1 MSITKTTGLVL
12 AAVSTCA
19 TAVNMTAITNAS
31 EAVATL
37 QAGHGVLVGDLLEM
51 TSGWGRLNG
60 RLVRAKTVAT
70 NDVTLEGVN
79 TTSTVNYPA
88 GAGTGTV
95 RLANASTGLINMSQ
109 IKLCAAMFK
118 IVPNPTFVAEA
129 RITVPGADAGLLKI
143 EWRHQCRA
151 ALKAWMESTSAKGDG
166 DALHAV
172 IASWSEVV
180 DVLGDPVNYIRS
192 ALADLLADLLDAY
205 PTAAS
210 ELFQA
215 YIDALTESRLGNS

>member
-12 AAVSTCA
+12 AAVSTYA

-37 QAGHGVLVGDLLEM
+37 QAGHGIVANDLLEM

-95 RLANASTGLINMSQ
+95 RRANASTGLINMSQ
-109 IKLCAAMFK
+109 IKLISTSGGELAFEDVTAVDDVVARQIPTIRSPVQLQITIFDDPTLAWYATLLAADEAGTPLGFRMGFPNGSK
-118 IVPNPTFVAEA
+118 LLFNAYVSVARVPTIEA
-129 RITVPGADAGLLKI
+129 NMS
-143 EWRHQCRA
+143 
-151 ALKAWMESTSAKGDG
+151 LKANIWLAFSA
-166 DALHAV
+166 
-172 IASWSEVV
+172 
-180 DVLGDPVNYIRS
+180 DPIR
-192 ALADLLADLLDAY
+192 Y
-205 PTAAS
+205 T
-210 ELFQA
+210 
-215 YIDALTESRLGNS
+215 T

>member
-88 GAGTGTV
+88 GAGTGAGTGTV
-95 RLANASTGLINMSQ
+95 RRANASTGLINMSQ
-109 IKLCAAMFK
+109 IKLISTSGGELAFEDVTAVDDVVARQITTIRSPVQLQITIFDDPTLAWYATLLAADEAGTPLGFRMGFPNGSK
-118 IVPNPTFVAEA
+118 LLFNAYVSVARVPTIEA
-129 RITVPGADAGLLKI
+129 NMS
-143 EWRHQCRA
+143 
-151 ALKAWMESTSAKGDG
+151 LKANIWLAFSA
-166 DALHAV
+166 
-172 IASWSEVV
+172 
-180 DVLGDPVNYIRS
+180 DPIR
-192 ALADLLADLLDAY
+192 Y
-205 PTAAS
+205 T
-210 ELFQA
+210 
-215 YIDALTESRLGNS
+215 T

>member
-88 GAGTGTV
+88 GAGTGAGTGTV
-95 RLANASTGLINMSQ
+95 RRANASTGLINMSQ
-109 IKLCAAMFK
+109 IKL
-118 IVPNPTFVAEA
+118 I
-129 RITVPGADAGLLKI
+129 
-143 EWRHQCRA
+143 
-151 ALKAWMESTSAKGDG
+151 STSGGELAFEDVT
-166 DALHAV
+166 AV
-172 IASWSEVV
+172 DDVV
-180 DVLGDPVNYIRS
+180 ARQITTIRS
-192 ALADLLADLLDAY
+192 PVQLQITIFDDPTLAWYATLLAADEAGTPLGFRMGFPNGSKLLFNAYVCVARVPTIEANMSLKTNISLAFSADPIRY
-205 PTAAS
+205 PT
-210 ELFQA
+210 
-215 YIDALTESRLGNS
+215 

>member
-12 AAVSTCA
+12 AAVSTYA
-19 TAVNMTAITNAS
+19 TAVNMTTITNAS

-88 GAGTGTV
+88 GAGTGAGTGTV
-95 RLANASTGLINMSQ
+95 RRANASTGLINMSQ
-109 IKLCAAMFK
+109 IKL
-118 IVPNPTFVAEA
+118 I
-129 RITVPGADAGLLKI
+129 
-143 EWRHQCRA
+143 
-151 ALKAWMESTSAKGDG
+151 STSGGELAFEDVT
-166 DALHAV
+166 AV
-172 IASWSEVV
+172 DDVV
-180 DVLGDPVNYIRS
+180 ARQIPTIRSPVQLQITIFDDPTLAWYATLLAADEAGTPLGFRMGFPNGSKLLFNAYVSVARVPTIEANMSLKTNISLAFSGDPIR
-192 ALADLLADLLDAY
+192 Y
-205 PTAAS
+205 PT
-210 ELFQA
+210 
-215 YIDALTESRLGNS
+215 

>member
-60 RLVRAKTVAT
+60 RLVRAKTVST

-95 RLANASTGLINMSQ
+95 RRANASTGLINMSQ
-109 IKLCAAMFK
+109 IKLISTSGGELAFEDVTAVDDVVARQIPTIRSPVQLQITIFDDPTLAWYATLLAADEAGTPLGFRMGFPNGSK
-118 IVPNPTFVAEA
+118 LLFNAYVSVARVPTIEA
-129 RITVPGADAGLLKI
+129 NMS
-143 EWRHQCRA
+143 
-151 ALKAWMESTSAKGDG
+151 LKANIWLAFSA
-166 DALHAV
+166 
-172 IASWSEVV
+172 
-180 DVLGDPVNYIRS
+180 DPIR
-192 ALADLLADLLDAY
+192 Y
-205 PTAAS
+205 T
-210 ELFQA
+210 
-215 YIDALTESRLGNS
+215 T

>member
-88 GAGTGTV
+88 GAGTGAGTGTV
-95 RLANASTGLINMSQ
+95 RRANASTGLINMSQ
-109 IKLCAAMFK
+109 IKL
-118 IVPNPTFVAEA
+118 I
-129 RITVPGADAGLLKI
+129 
-143 EWRHQCRA
+143 
-151 ALKAWMESTSAKGDG
+151 STSGGELAFEDVT
-166 DALHAV
+166 AV
-172 IASWSEVV
+172 DDVV
-180 DVLGDPVNYIRS
+180 ARQITTIRSPVQLQITIFDDPTLAWYATLLAADEAGTPLGFRMGFPNGSKLLFNAYVSVARVPTIEANMSLKTNISLAFSGDPIR
-192 ALADLLADLLDAY
+192 Y
-205 PTAAS
+205 PT
-210 ELFQA
+210 
-215 YIDALTESRLGNS
+215 

>member
-88 GAGTGTV
+88 GAGTGAGTGTV
-95 RLANASTGLINMSQ
+95 RRANASTGLINMSQ
-109 IKLCAAMFK
+109 IKL
-118 IVPNPTFVAEA
+118 I
-129 RITVPGADAGLLKI
+129 
-143 EWRHQCRA
+143 
-151 ALKAWMESTSAKGDG
+151 STSGGELAFEDVT
-166 DALHAV
+166 AV
-172 IASWSEVV
+172 DDVV
-180 DVLGDPVNYIRS
+180 ARQITTIRSPVQLQITIFDDPTLAWYATLLAADEAGTPLGFRMGFPNGSKLLFNAYVCVARVPTIEATMSLKTNISLAFSGDPIR
-192 ALADLLADLLDAY
+192 Y
-205 PTAAS
+205 PT
-210 ELFQA
+210 
-215 YIDALTESRLGNS
+215 